1 MSRILTELE
10 LSGFIRCYRSYGK
23 KKRQSL
29 YQLVDFFTFF
39 YFTFL
44 QNAARDE
51 HYWTNFIENA
61 RHRVWSG
68 YAFEQVCLAH
78 LPQIKQKLGI
88 SGVLTS
94 AYSWISNNREN
105 GAQIDLVIERNDK
118 VINLC
123 EIKFANSVFTIDKKT
138 DENICNKRA
147 LFKEETK
154 SRHAIHV
161 TMITTYGVKH
171 NQYWGNIQSEISAN
185 DLFI

>member
-94 AYSWISNNREN
+94 AYSWISNNRE
-105 GAQIDLVIERNDK
+105 R
-118 VINLC
+118 C
-123 EIKFANSVFTIDKKT
+123 AN
-138 DENICNKRA
+138 
-147 LFKEETK
+147 
-154 SRHAIHV
+154 
-161 TMITTYGVKH
+161 
-171 NQYWGNIQSEISAN
+171 
-185 DLFI
+185 